1 MTGLETRSVSR
12 DSLFLLANI
21 RVEQNVDQHR
31 VRVRNLSDGGMMGE
45 GAMPVARGNR
55 VEVELRN
62 IGVVMGSVAWVQDQ
76 RFGIAF
82 DEEVDSQRA
91 RSPSGAPGADAAPD
105 GILSRAHRAPP
116 QPKRTKLPCH
126 LISFYRTFFW
136 TYIHTDRHT
145 CGQHELKSC

>member
-21 RVEQNVDQHR
+21 RVEQNGDQHR

-45 GAMPVARGNR
+45 GIMPVVRGNR

-82 DEEVDSQRA
+82 DEEVDSQCA
-91 RSPSGAPGADAAPD
+91 RKPSDEANASTTGE

-116 QPKRTKLPCH
+116 RPNRDNLRKV
-126 LISFYRTFFW
+126 
-136 TYIHTDRHT
+136 
-145 CGQHELKSC
+145 

>member
-62 IGVVMGSVAWVQDQ
+62 IGFVMGSVAWVQDQ
-76 RFGIAF
+76 RFGVAF

-91 RSPSGAPGADAAPD
+91 RSSSGTPSADATPD
-105 GILSRAHRAPP
+105 GVLSRAHRAPP
-116 QPKRTKLPCH
+116 QP
-126 LISFYRTFFW
+126 
-136 TYIHTDRHT
+136 DRAS
-145 CGQHELKSC
+145 LRKV

>member
-21 RVEQNVDQHR
+21 RVEQNGDQHR

-82 DEEVDSQRA
+82 DEEVDSQRT
-91 RSPSGAPGADAAPD
+91 RTSSGAPGADAVP
-105 GILSRAHRAPP
+105 GGVLSRVHRAPP
-116 QPKRTKLPCH
+116 QPERTILRKV
-126 LISFYRTFFW
+126 
-136 TYIHTDRHT
+136 
-145 CGQHELKSC
+145 